1 MNITVFGATGQV
13 GKRIVQQA
21 LNKGYFV
28 TAFGRNVESLIDQ
41 DNLNEKL
48 TAQKGYLF
56 DEKDVAKAIDKA
68 DVIISVLGGASD
80 GSDKTRSLGIK
91 QIINQM
97 QKKGKKRIIALGGMG
112 VLNAEDNTLLLHA
125 DDYPEEY
132 LAVGL
137 EHLKAF
143 ELLLESNLDWTFFCP
158 ADIHD
163 KDETGIFITSINYAP
178 DPNHFRINAGDLAM
192 AMLKAATN
200 QEYVQQRVG
209 ISNY

>member
-1 MNITVFGATGQV
+1 MHITVFGATGQV
-13 GKRIVQQA
+13 GRRVVQQA
-21 LNKGYFV
+21 LNKGFFV

-41 DNLNEKL
+41 DNLNKHL
-48 TAQKGYLF
+48 IAQKGYLF

-68 DVIISVLGGASD
+68 DIIISVLGGASD
-80 GSDKTRSLGIK
+80 GSDKTRSLGLK
-91 QIINQM
+91 QIISQM

-125 DDYPEEY
+125 EDYPKEY
-132 LAVGL
+132 FAVGM

-178 DPNHFRINAGDLAM
+178 DPNHYRINAGDLAM

-200 QEYVQQRVG
+200 HEYIQQRVG

>member
-1 MNITVFGATGQV
+1 MLITVFGATGQV

-21 LNKGYFV
+21 LNNGFQV

-41 DNLNEKL
+41 DNLNENL

-68 DVIISVLGGASD
+68 DVIFSVLGGSSD
-80 GSDKTRSLGIK
+80 GSDKTRSLGMK
-91 QIINQM
+91 QIIAQM

-132 LAVGL
+132 LAVGM

-143 ELLLESNLDWTFFCP
+143 ELLLESNLDWSFFCP

-163 KDETGIFITSINYAP
+163 KDETGIYITSINYAP

-192 AMLKAATN
+192 AMLKAAIN
-200 QEYVQQRVG
+200 QEYIQQRVG

>member
-1 MNITVFGATGQV
+1 MHVTVFGATGQV

-21 LNKGYFV
+21 LNKGYKV

-41 DNLNEKL
+41 DNLNENF

-56 DEKDVAKAIDKA
+56 DEKDVAKAINNA

-91 QIINQM
+91 VILSQM
-97 QKKGKKRIIALGGMG
+97 QKQGKKRIIALGGMG
-112 VLNAEDNTLLLHA
+112 ILNAADNTLLLHA
-125 DDYPEEY
+125 EEYPKEY
-132 LAVGL
+132 LAVGM

-143 ELLLESNLDWTFFCP
+143 EQLVESNLDWTFFCP

-163 KDETGIFITSINYAP
+163 KDETGIYITSVNYAP
-178 DPNHFRINAGDLAM
+178 DPNHYRINAGDLAM
-192 AMLKAATN
+192 AMLKAADSN
-200 QEYVQQRVG
+200 EYIQQRVG

>member
-1 MNITVFGATGQV
+1 MHITVFGATGQV

-21 LNKGYFV
+21 LNKGFQV

-41 DNLNEKL
+41 DNLNENL

-68 DVIISVLGGASD
+68 DVIFSVLGGSSD
-80 GSDKTRSLGIK
+80 GSDKTRSLGMK
-91 QIINQM
+91 QIIAQM

-132 LAVGL
+132 LAVGM

-143 ELLLESNLDWTFFCP
+143 ELLLESNLDWSFFCP

-163 KDETGIFITSINYAP
+163 KDETGIYITSINYAP
-178 DPNHFRINAGDLAM
+178 DPNHFRINAGDLAI
-192 AMLKAATN
+192 AMLKAAIN
-200 QEYVQQRVG
+200 QEYIQQRVG

>member
-1 MNITVFGATGQV
+1 MHITVFGATGQV

-21 LNKGYFV
+21 LNKGFQV

-41 DNLNEKL
+41 DNLNENL

-56 DEKDVAKAIDKA
+56 DEKDVAKAIEKA
-68 DVIISVLGGASD
+68 DIIFSVLGGSSD

-91 QIINQM
+91 QIITQM
-97 QKKGKKRIIALGGMG
+97 QKKGKRRIIALGGMG
-112 VLNAEDNTLLLHA
+112 ILNAEDNTLLLHA
-125 DDYPEEY
+125 EDYPEEY
-132 LAVGL
+132 LAVGM

-143 ELLLESNLDWTFFCP
+143 ECLLESNLDWSFFCP

-163 KDETGIFITSINYAP
+163 KDETGIYITSINYAP
-178 DPNHFRINAGDLAM
+178 DPNNFKINAGDLAM
-192 AMLKAATN
+192 AMLKAAIN
-200 QEYVQQRVG
+200 QEYIQQRVG

>member
-1 MNITVFGATGQV
+1 MHITVFGATGQV

-91 QIINQM
+91 QIITQM

>member
-1 MNITVFGATGQV
+1 MHITVFGATGQV

-21 LNKGYFV
+21 LNQGNQV

-41 DNLNEKL
+41 DNINEKL

-112 VLNAEDNTLLLHA
+112 ILNAEDNTLLLHA
-125 DDYPEEY
+125 KDYPEEY
-132 LAVGL
+132 LAVGM

-163 KDETGIFITSINYAP
+163 KDETGIFITSVNYAP

-200 QEYVQQRVG
+200 QEYIQQRVG

>member
-1 MNITVFGATGQV
+1 MYITVFGATGQV

-21 LNKGYFV
+21 LNNGFQV

-41 DNLNEKL
+41 DNLNENL

-68 DVIISVLGGASD
+68 DVIFSVLGGSSD
-80 GSDKTRSLGIK
+80 GSDKTRSLGMK
-91 QIINQM
+91 QIITQM

-132 LAVGL
+132 LAVGM

-143 ELLLESNLDWTFFCP
+143 ELLLESNLDWSFFCP

-163 KDETGIFITSINYAP
+163 KDETGIYITSINYAP

-192 AMLKAATN
+192 AMLKAAIN
-200 QEYVQQRVG
+200 QEYIQQRVG

>member
-1 MNITVFGATGQV
+1 MNIF
-13 GKRIVQQA
+13 
-21 LNKGYFV
+21 NKGYKV

-41 DNLNEKL
+41 DNLNENF

-56 DEKDVAKAIDKA
+56 DEKDVAKAINNA

-91 QIINQM
+91 VILSQM

-125 DDYPEEY
+125 EDYPNEY
-132 LAVGL
+132 FAVGM

-163 KDETGIFITSINYAP
+163 KDETGIFIISINYAP

-200 QEYVQQRVG
+200 QEYVQQRAG

>member
-1 MNITVFGATGQV
+1 MHITVFGATGQV

-21 LNKGYFV
+21 LNKGFFV

-41 DNLNEKL
+41 DNLNEHL

-68 DVIISVLGGASD
+68 DAIISVLGGASD
-80 GSDKTRSLGIK
+80 GSDKTRSLGLK
-91 QIINQM
+91 QIITQM

-125 DDYPEEY
+125 EDYPEEY
-132 LAVGL
+132 FAVGM

-143 ELLLESNLDWTFFCP
+143 ELLLASNLDWTFFCP

-163 KDETGIFITSINYAP
+163 KEETGIFITSVNYAP

-200 QEYVQQRVG
+200 QEYIQQRVG

>member
-1 MNITVFGATGQV
+1 MHITVFGATGQV

-21 LNKGYFV
+21 LNKGFFV

-41 DNLNEKL
+41 DNLNEHL

-68 DVIISVLGGASD
+68 DIIISVLGGASD
-80 GSDKTRSLGIK
+80 GSDKTRSLGLK
-91 QIINQM
+91 QIITQM

-132 LAVGL
+132 LAVGM

-200 QEYVQQRVG
+200 QEYIQQRVG

>member
-91 QIINQM
+91 QIITQM

>member
-1 MNITVFGATGQV
+1 MHITVFGATGQV

-21 LNKGYFV
+21 LNKGFFV

-41 DNLNEKL
+41 DNLNENL

-80 GSDKTRSLGIK
+80 GSDKTRSLGMK

-97 QKKGKKRIIALGGMG
+97 LQKGKKRIIALGGMG

-125 DDYPEEY
+125 EEYPEEY
-132 LAVGL
+132 LAVGM

-143 ELLLESNLDWTFFCP
+143 ELLLESNLDWSFFCP

-163 KDETGIFITSINYAP
+163 KDETGIYITSINYAP

-192 AMLKAATN
+192 AMLKAAIN
-200 QEYVQQRVG
+200 QEYIQQRVG

>member
-1 MNITVFGATGQV
+1 MHITVFGATGQV

-21 LNKGYFV
+21 LSKGYFV
-28 TAFGRNVESLIDQ
+28 TAFGRNVESLIEQ

-91 QIINQM
+91 QIITQM

>member
-1 MNITVFGATGQV
+1 MHITVFGATGQV

-21 LNKGYFV
+21 LNNGFQV

-41 DNLNEKL
+41 DNLNANL

-68 DVIISVLGGASD
+68 DVIFSVLGGSSD
-80 GSDKTRSLGIK
+80 GSDKTRSLGMK
-91 QIINQM
+91 QIIAQM

-132 LAVGL
+132 LAVGM

-143 ELLLESNLDWTFFCP
+143 ELLLESNLDWSFFCP

-163 KDETGIFITSINYAP
+163 KDETGIYITSINYAP

-192 AMLKAATN
+192 AMLKAAIN
-200 QEYVQQRVG
+200 QEYIQQRVG

>member
-1 MNITVFGATGQV
+1 MHITVFGATGQV

-21 LNKGYFV
+21 LNNGFKV

-41 DNLNEKL
+41 DNLNENL

-56 DEKDVAKAIDKA
+56 DEKDVAKAIEKA
-68 DVIISVLGGASD
+68 DVIFSVLGGASD

-91 QIINQM
+91 QIITQM
-97 QKKGKKRIIALGGMG
+97 QKKGKRRIIALGGMG

-125 DDYPEEY
+125 DDYPKEY
-132 LAVGL
+132 LAVGM

-143 ELLLESNLDWTFFCP
+143 ELLLESNLDWSFFCP

-163 KDETGIFITSINYAP
+163 KDETGIYITSINYAP

-192 AMLKAATN
+192 AMLKAAIN
-200 QEYVQQRVG
+200 QEYIQQRVG

>member
-1 MNITVFGATGQV
+1 MHITVFGATGQV

-21 LNKGYFV
+21 LNKGFFV
-28 TAFGRNVESLIDQ
+28 TAFGRNVDSLIDQ
-41 DNLNEKL
+41 DNLNEHL

-68 DVIISVLGGASD
+68 DIIISVLGGASD
-80 GSDKTRSLGIK
+80 GSDKTRSLGLK
-91 QIINQM
+91 QIITQM

-125 DDYPEEY
+125 EDYPNEY
-132 LAVGL
+132 FAVGM

-192 AMLKAATN
+192 AMLKAGTN
-200 QEYVQQRVG
+200 QEYIQQRVG

>member
-1 MNITVFGATGQV
+1 MHITVFGATGQV

-21 LNKGYFV
+21 LNNGFQV

-41 DNLNEKL
+41 DNLNENL

-68 DVIISVLGGASD
+68 DVIFSVLGGSSD
-80 GSDKTRSLGIK
+80 GSDKTRSLGMK
-91 QIINQM
+91 QIITQM

-132 LAVGL
+132 LAVGM

-143 ELLLESNLDWTFFCP
+143 ELLLESNLDWSFFCP

-163 KDETGIFITSINYAP
+163 KDETGIYITSINYAP

-192 AMLKAATN
+192 AMLKAAIN
-200 QEYVQQRVG
+200 NEYIQQRVG

>member
-1 MNITVFGATGQV
+1 
-13 GKRIVQQA
+13 
-21 LNKGYFV
+21 
-28 TAFGRNVESLIDQ
+28 
-41 DNLNEKL
+41 LNENL

-68 DVIISVLGGASD
+68 DVIFSVLGGSSD
-80 GSDKTRSLGIK
+80 GSDKTRSLGMK
-91 QIINQM
+91 QIITQM

-132 LAVGL
+132 LAVGM

-143 ELLLESNLDWTFFCP
+143 ELLLESNLDWSFFCP

-163 KDETGIFITSINYAP
+163 KDETGIYITSINYAP

-192 AMLKAATN
+192 AMLKAAIN
-200 QEYVQQRVG
+200 QEYIQQRVG

>member
-1 MNITVFGATGQV
+1 MHITVFGATGQI

-56 DEKDVAKAIDKA
+56 EEKDVAKAIDKA

-80 GSDKTRSLGIK
+80 GSDKTRSLGMK
-91 QIINQM
+91 QIITQM
-97 QKKGKKRIIALGGMG
+97 QKKGKNRIIALGGMG

-178 DPNHFRINAGDLAM
+178 EPNHFRINAGDLAM

>member
-1 MNITVFGATGQV
+1 MHITVFGATGQV

-21 LNKGYFV
+21 LNKGFFV

-41 DNLNEKL
+41 DNLNEHL

-68 DVIISVLGGASD
+68 DIIISVLGGASD
-80 GSDKTRSLGIK
+80 GSDKTRSLGLK
-91 QIINQM
+91 QIITQM

-112 VLNAEDNTLLLHA
+112 VLNAADNTLLLHA
-125 DDYPEEY
+125 EDYPEEY
-132 LAVGL
+132 FAVGM

-163 KDETGIFITSINYAP
+163 KEETGIFITSVNYAP

-200 QEYVQQRVG
+200 QEYIQQRVG

>member
-1 MNITVFGATGQV
+1 MHITVFGATGQV

-91 QIINQM
+91 QIITKM
-97 QKKGKKRIIALGGMG
+97 QKKERNG
-112 VLNAEDNTLLLHA
+112 LLH
-125 DDYPEEY
+125 
-132 LAVGL
+132 
-137 EHLKAF
+137 
-143 ELLLESNLDWTFFCP
+143 
-158 ADIHD
+158 
-163 KDETGIFITSINYAP
+163 
-178 DPNHFRINAGDLAM
+178 
-192 AMLKAATN
+192 
-200 QEYVQQRVG
+200 
-209 ISNY
+209 

>member
-1 MNITVFGATGQV
+1 MHITVFGATGQV
-13 GKRIVQQA
+13 GRRVVQQA
-21 LNKGYFV
+21 LNKGFFV

-41 DNLNEKL
+41 DNLNKHL

-68 DVIISVLGGASD
+68 DIIISVLGGASD
-80 GSDKTRSLGIK
+80 GSDKTRSLGLK
-91 QIINQM
+91 QIISQM

-125 DDYPEEY
+125 EDYPKEY
-132 LAVGL
+132 FAVGM

-178 DPNHFRINAGDLAM
+178 DPNHYRINAGDLAM

-200 QEYVQQRVG
+200 HEYIQQRVG

>member
-1 MNITVFGATGQV
+1 MHITVFGATGQV

-21 LNKGYFV
+21 LNNGFQV

-41 DNLNEKL
+41 DNLNENL
-48 TAQKGYLF
+48 TALKGYLF

-68 DVIISVLGGASD
+68 DVIFSVLGGSSD
-80 GSDKTRSLGIK
+80 GSDKTRSLGMK
-91 QIINQM
+91 QIITQM

-132 LAVGL
+132 LAVGM

-143 ELLLESNLDWTFFCP
+143 ELLLESNLDWSFFCP

-163 KDETGIFITSINYAP
+163 KDETGIYITSINYAP

-192 AMLKAATN
+192 AMLKAAIN
-200 QEYVQQRVG
+200 NEYIQQRVG

>member
-1 MNITVFGATGQV
+1 MHITMFGATGQV

-21 LNKGYFV
+21 LNNGFQV

-41 DNLNEKL
+41 DNLNENL

-68 DVIISVLGGASD
+68 DVIFSVLGGSSD
-80 GSDKTRSLGIK
+80 GSDKTRSLGMK
-91 QIINQM
+91 QIITQM

-132 LAVGL
+132 LAVGM

-143 ELLLESNLDWTFFCP
+143 ELLLESNLDWSFFCP

-163 KDETGIFITSINYAP
+163 KDETGIYITSINYAP

-192 AMLKAATN
+192 AMLKAAIN
-200 QEYVQQRVG
+200 QEYIQQRVG

>member
-1 MNITVFGATGQV
+1 MHVTVFGATGQV

-41 DNLNEKL
+41 DNLNENL

-91 QIINQM
+91 LIISQM

-112 VLNAEDNTLLLHA
+112 ILNAEDNTLLLHA
-125 DDYPEEY
+125 EDYPKEY
-132 LAVGL
+132 LAVGM

-143 ELLLESNLDWTFFCP
+143 EQLVESNLDWTFFCP

-163 KDETGIFITSINYAP
+163 KDETGIYITSVNYAP
-178 DPNHFRINAGDLAM
+178 DPNHYRINAGDLAM
-192 AMLKAATN
+192 AMLKAAAN
-200 QEYVQQRVG
+200 NEYIQQRVG

>member
-1 MNITVFGATGQV
+1 MHITVFGATGQV

-80 GSDKTRSLGIK
+80 GSDTTRSLGIK
-91 QIINQM
+91 QIIIQM

-192 AMLKAATN
+192 AMLKAAIN

>member
-1 MNITVFGATGQV
+1 MHITVFGATGQV

-21 LNKGYFV
+21 LSKGYFV

-91 QIINQM
+91 QIITQM

-178 DPNHFRINAGDLAM
+178 DPNHFRINSGDLAM

>member
-1 MNITVFGATGQV
+1 MHITVFGATGQV

-21 LNKGYFV
+21 LTNGFQV
-28 TAFGRNVESLIDQ
+28 TAFGRNVETLIDQ
-41 DNLNEKL
+41 DNLNENL

-68 DVIISVLGGASD
+68 DVIFSVLGGSSD
-80 GSDKTRSLGIK
+80 GSDKTRSLGMK
-91 QIINQM
+91 QIITQM

-132 LAVGL
+132 LAVGM

-143 ELLLESNLDWTFFCP
+143 ELLLESNLDWSFFCP

-163 KDETGIFITSINYAP
+163 KDETGIYITSINYAP

-192 AMLKAATN
+192 AMLKAAIN
-200 QEYVQQRVG
+200 QEYIQQRVG

>member
-1 MNITVFGATGQV
+1 MHITVFGATGQV

-21 LNKGYFV
+21 LNKGFFV

-80 GSDKTRSLGIK
+80 GSDKTRSLGMK
-91 QIINQM
+91 QIITQM

-125 DDYPEEY
+125 EEYPKEY
-132 LAVGL
+132 LAVGM

-143 ELLLESNLDWTFFCP
+143 EMLLESNLDWTFFCP

-192 AMLKAATN
+192 AMLKSAIN
-200 QEYVQQRVG
+200 QEYIQQRVG

>member
-1 MNITVFGATGQV
+1 MHITVFGATGQV

-21 LNKGYFV
+21 LNNGFQV

-41 DNLNEKL
+41 DNLNENL

-68 DVIISVLGGASD
+68 DVIFSVLGGSSN
-80 GSDKTRSLGIK
+80 GSDKTRSLGMK
-91 QIINQM
+91 QIITQM

-132 LAVGL
+132 LAVGM

-143 ELLLESNLDWTFFCP
+143 ELLLESNLDWSFFCP

-163 KDETGIFITSINYAP
+163 KDETGIYITSINYAP

-192 AMLKAATN
+192 AMLKAAIN
-200 QEYVQQRVG
+200 NEYIQQRVG

>member
-1 MNITVFGATGQV
+1 MHITVFGATGQV

-21 LNKGYFV
+21 LNKGFFV
-28 TAFGRNVESLIDQ
+28 TAFGRNVDLLIDQ
-41 DNLNEKL
+41 DNLNEHL

-68 DVIISVLGGASD
+68 DIIVSVLGGASD
-80 GSDKTRSLGIK
+80 GSDKTRSLGLK
-91 QIINQM
+91 QIITQM

-125 DDYPEEY
+125 EDYPNEY
-132 LAVGL
+132 FAVGM

-143 ELLLESNLDWTFFCP
+143 ELLSESNLDWTFFCP

-192 AMLKAATN
+192 AMLKAGTN
-200 QEYVQQRVG
+200 QEYIQQRVG

>member
-1 MNITVFGATGQV
+1 MHITVFGATGQV

-91 QIINQM
+91 QIITQM

-163 KDETGIFITSINYAP
+163 KDETGIFITSINYTP

-200 QEYVQQRVG
+200 QEYIHQRVG

>member
-1 MNITVFGATGQV
+1 MRITVFGATGQV
-13 GKRIVQQA
+13 GKRVVQQA
-21 LNKGYFV
+21 LNKDYAV

-41 DNLNEKL
+41 DQVNKNL

-56 DEKDVAKAIDKA
+56 DEKDVAKAIDQA
-68 DVIISVLGGASD
+68 DIVISVLGGSSD

-91 QIINQM
+91 QIITQM

-112 VLNAEDNTLLLHA
+112 VLNASDNTLLLHA
-125 DDYPEEY
+125 EDYPAEY
-132 LAVGL
+132 LAVGM

-143 ELLLESNLDWTFFCP
+143 ESLLASNLDWTFFCP

-163 KDETGIFITSINYAP
+163 QDETGMYITSVNYAP
-178 DPNHFRINAGDLAM
+178 DPNHYRINAGDLAM
-192 AMLKAATN
+192 EMLKSAAN
-200 QEYVQQRVG
+200 QEHIQERVG